1 MKSFAFLAF
10 NIASQLYAV
19 NVVVWYNESGVGL
32 VCLFGVFGCFGFGFF
47 YVGLLVF
54 VGLFVCCFF
63 FP

>member
-32 VCLFGVFGCFGFGFF
+32 VCLCGVFGCFGLVVFF
-47 YVGLLVF
+47 M
-54 VGLFVCCFF
+54 
-63 FP
+63 